1 MEELAGKRRSSP
13 RTVSRSC
20 LLNTTAAGQ
29 LEQVAPAVENVEIA
43 NLKRL
48 QFCWFAGKTN
58 SAVPEDLYGSFQ
70 RDRGHRTCSLG
81 TAGP

>member
-29 LEQVAPAVENVEIA
+29 LEQVAAAVENVEIGI
-43 NLKRL
+43 LSGSS
-48 QFCWFAGKTN
+48 FVWFADKTN
-58 SAVPEDLYGSFQ
+58 SAVPEDL
-70 RDRGHRTCSLG
+70 RGRSKG
-81 TAGP
+81 TIGH